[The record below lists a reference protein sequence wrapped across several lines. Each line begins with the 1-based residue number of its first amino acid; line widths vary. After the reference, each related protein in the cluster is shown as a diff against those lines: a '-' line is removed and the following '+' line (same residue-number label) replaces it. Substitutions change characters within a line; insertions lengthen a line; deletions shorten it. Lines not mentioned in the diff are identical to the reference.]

1 MLTSELQMSRD
12 RKGGER
18 TDSGWHAFE
27 PNNLAALAVLAA
39 ELIGL
44 EGHSNPWQVT
54 AAVGLPVL
62 CNGYQRLRHFG
73 LTVILG
79 GSCRSSITSSDCMPA
94 QPLRPDDDWLC
105 IHRDEADDISF
116 DKDGY
121 DKHGYDRNGYDKD
134 GYDK

>member
-1 MLTSELQMSRD
+1 
-12 RKGGER
+12 
-18 TDSGWHAFE
+18 
-27 PNNLAALAVLAA
+27 
-39 ELIGL
+39 
-44 EGHSNPWQVT
+44 
-54 AAVGLPVL
+54 
-62 CNGYQRLRHFG
+62 
-73 LTVILG
+73 
-79 GSCRSSITSSDCMPA
+79 MPA

>member
-1 MLTSELQMSRD
+1 MSRD

-39 ELIGL
+39 ETSWAGGSLKPLASYSCSWIAGTVQRVSATPAL
-44 EGHSNPWQVT
+44 WFDCHSGRV
-54 AAVGLPVL
+54 LPVKHHII
-62 CNGYQRLRHFG
+62 RLHA
-73 LTVILG
+73 
-79 GSCRSSITSSDCMPA
+79 A

-105 IHRDEADDISF
+105 IHRDEADDISI
-116 DKDGY
+116 DKEGY